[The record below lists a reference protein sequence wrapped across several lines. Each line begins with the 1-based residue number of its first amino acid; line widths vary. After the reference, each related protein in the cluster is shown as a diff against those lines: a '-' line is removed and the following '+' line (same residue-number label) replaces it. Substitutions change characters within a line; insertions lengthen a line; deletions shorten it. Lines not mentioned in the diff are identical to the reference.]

1 MKAGDR
7 IKWKLAGRGAGRIA
21 NGTLLGR
28 VLNGQDPVDVAGKIA
43 ENHTIAFPRKDNVRD
58 FDRYMIS
65 VPTTGKKGDGKP
77 KVVLARLSQVVE

>member
-1 MKAGDR
+1 MEAGDK
-7 IKWKLAGRGAGRIA
+7 IKWKLAGRGAGRIE

-28 VLNGQDPVDVAGKIA
+28 VLNGQDPVDVAGEVAKDHI
-43 ENHTIAFPRKDNVRD
+43 IAFPRKDNVRD

-65 VPTTGKKGDGKP
+65 VPTGKNGDGKP